1 MSELTMDRLRE
12 NLESLKMK
20 NTLEILDNYLE
31 RAVAENLNIVEV
43 LDHIFSE
50 EAKSKRKRAYEK
62 QVQMSG
68 FPIKKTLDDFDFSF
82 QPSIDKRQIDEL
94 ATMRFL
100 ENGENVVFLGP
111 PGVGKTHLASALGLV
126 AAQHRF
132 STYYINCHQLIEQ
145 LKNAHFDNRLPDKLK
160 ILAKYRMLIIDEIG
174 YLPMDIQGANLFFQ
188 LIARRYEK
196 TSTVFTSN
204 KTFSQWN
211 EVFAD
216 VTIASAILD
225 RVLHHCTVINIKG
238 ESYRLKERKE
248 FMRQKQQI
256 VNTLFT
262 VFLKSFHGFS
272 PHCRQPL

>member
-1 MSELTMDRLRE
+1 MNGSTMDRLKE
-12 NLESLKMK
+12 DLESLKMK

-31 RAVAENLNIVEV
+31 RAVAEKLNVVDV
-43 LDHIFSE
+43 LDHIFAE
-50 EAKSKRKRAYEK
+50 DARSKRRRAYEK
-62 QVQMSG
+62 QIQMSG
-68 FPIKKTLDDFDFSF
+68 LPIQKTLDDFDLSF
-82 QPSIDKRQIDEL
+82 QPSIDKRQIDGL

-100 ENGENVVFLGP
+100 ENEENVVFLGP

-126 AAQHRF
+126 AARHRF

-145 LKNAHFDNRLPDKLK
+145 LKKAHFEDRLPDRLK
-160 ILAKYRMLIIDEIG
+160 ILSKYRMLIIDEIG

-216 VTIASAILD
+216 ATIASAILD
-225 RVLHHCTVINIKG
+225 RVLHHCTVVNIKG
-238 ESYRLKERKE
+238 GSYRLKERKE
-248 FMRQKQQI
+248 FMRQEQQI
-256 VNTLFT
+256 VNTLFEQGNT
-262 VFLKSFHGFS
+262 
-272 PHCRQPL
+272 

>member
-12 NLESLKMK
+12 NLTSLKMR

-31 RAVAENLNIVEV
+31 MAIKDDLNIVDV
-43 LDHIFSE
+43 LDHIFAE
-50 EAKSKRKRAYEK
+50 EAKSKQRRAYEH

-68 FPIKKTLDDFDFSF
+68 FPLKKSLADFDFSF

-111 PGVGKTHLASALGLV
+111 PGVGKTHLATALGLV
-126 AAQHRF
+126 AASHRF
-132 STYYINCHQLIEQ
+132 STYYVNCQQLVEQ
-145 LKNAHFDNRLPDKLK
+145 LKKAHFENRLPDKLRV
-160 ILAKYRMLIIDEIG
+160 LAKYKLLIIDEIG
-174 YLPMDIQGANLFFQ
+174 YLSMDLQGANLFFQ
-188 LIARRYEK
+188 LITRRYEK
-196 TSTVFTSN
+196 VSTIFTSN

-216 VTIASAILD
+216 LTIASAILD
-225 RVLHHCTVINIKG
+225 RVLHHCTVIHIKG

-248 FMRQKQQI
+248 FMKQKVQI
-256 VNTLFT
+256 TNTLFENA
-262 VFLKSFHGFS
+262 LS
-272 PHCRQPL
+272 

>member
-1 MSELTMDRLRE
+1 MPRKTEHEPSEAGHARGRENTPSSADRCEAEGGAARGILEPDRLRE
-12 NLESLKMK
+12 NLETLKMK
-20 NTLEILDNYLE
+20 NI
-31 RAVAENLNIVEV
+31 
-43 LDHIFSE
+43 
-50 EAKSKRKRAYEK
+50 
-62 QVQMSG
+62 
-68 FPIKKTLDDFDFSF
+68 LDDFDFSF

-111 PGVGKTHLASALGLV
+111 LGVGKTHLASALGLV

-145 LKNAHFDNRLPDKLK
+145 LKKAHFENRLPDKLK
-160 ILAKYRMLIIDEIG
+160 VLAKYRMLIIDEIG

-188 LIARRYEK
+188 LIARQYEK

-225 RVLHHCTVINIKG
+225 RVLHHHTVINVLPPEG
-238 ESYRLKERKE
+238 ASWQAVALG
-248 FMRQKQQI
+248 
-256 VNTLFT
+256 T
-262 VFLKSFHGFS
+262 VIGDDDRAFGHAAVELVALDLLHDLV
-272 PHCRQPL
+272 HV